1 MARLNEPP
9 AFAPALSATT
19 AQPAAESVDAAD
31 FDEVKRRFTRQNRD
45 LAKNNSTQSLRIRS
59 LEIEVAKLQAENLT
73 FQERILQLQ
82 TELDEA
88 RSGQVSG
95 EAVRRVREEL
105 QAKLAELC
113 GLVEGIDALAHV
125 ARDEVAETV
134 REKKPLDGQWRE
146 RQPLT
151 EAMRENQMPTIAEN
165 KQYPRQT
172 LGADEIQ
179 AMRLSD
185 QGSNES
191 PDLGPPPV
199 AHFDYE
205 DPVKQ
210 LSLRA
215 SGPSTATLEE
225 EEEGLPATLS
235 INLETRRRRKDSQ
248 PKLEI
253 RRHSIIAQSPKK
265 TDNEPLTILRT
276 GAKRKLADRELDK
289 PVPSLAKSDFTFS
302 RKSTAIDSK
311 ALVGPS
317 IAEVTRAPGEL
328 VAEITHDASATP
340 PRPSRRVLGDKSV
353 NMSPRKLLASTAPEK
368 SSKDTPEPLPKPAG
382 PRSASASA
390 HNRRTSAIPQPLLHD
405 EVLPTVELAPSDD
418 ELHQQSLAPETQ
430 AQFDLFSPTPSETP
444 AARPVDETTRAGT
457 PPPSDLSTLSIATD
471 GGGGG
476 SVRPSRRARAPVN
489 YAEPS
494 LTTKIRRPGKGM
506 VDAVNGLVDPRRAM
520 SAPAAKPSFPRSVV
534 VKREP
539 FENSEV
545 GELGLDWR
553 SLPSAVEDAATV
565 LEDAATPSS
574 PLAPKSVEIGSSDP
588 LAAQAHEP
596 VYRHEKMPSAAST
609 TISTL
614 MAAGRRQRRESTQH
628 LHDRPGQLHI
638 DMAAQMQELDV
649 YDFKDSSSPPSS
661 SAEKHNAL
669 TTKILGDAARSK
681 GSGGSH
687 RRHSSVPKTLR
698 ENPVSTSSS
707 LNERVAAPVCDG
719 ALASAVSNSTVGTI
733 PGLAGSGGGGRA
745 ERAASRRRSMML

>member
-9 AFAPALSATT
+9 AFAPALSTT
-19 AQPAAESVDAAD
+19 AAQPGAESVDA
-31 FDEVKRRFTRQNRD
+31 VKRRFTRQNRD

-82 TELDEA
+82 TELEES

-113 GLVEGIDALAHV
+113 GLVEGIDALAN
-125 ARDEVAETV
+125 AAGDGVAETV
-134 REKKPLDGQWRE
+134 RERKPLEGQWRE

-151 EAMRENQMPTIAEN
+151 EAMRENQMPTITED

-172 LGADEIQ
+172 LSVDEIQ
-179 AMRLSD
+179 ALRLSD

-210 LSLRA
+210 LSLCA
-215 SGPSTATLEE
+215 PGPSTATLEE
-225 EEEGLPATLS
+225 EEEELPASLS
-235 INLETRRRRKDSQ
+235 INLETRRRRKDSN

-302 RKSTAIDSK
+302 RKGTASDSK
-311 ALVGPS
+311 ALVAPS
-317 IAEVTRAPGEL
+317 TVESKSAPGEL
-328 VAEITHDASATP
+328 VAEITSTASATP

-353 NMSPRKLLASTAPEK
+353 NMSPRKVLAFTAPETA
-368 SSKDTPEPLPKPAG
+368 SKDAPEPLTKPAG

-390 HNRRTSAIPQPLLHD
+390 RSRRTSAIPQPLLHE
-405 EVLPTVELAPSDD
+405 EVLPTVEVAPPDD
-418 ELHQQSLAPETQ
+418 ELQQQVLAPETQ

-444 AARPVDETTRAGT
+444 VARPADEITRAGT

-471 GGGGG
+471 GGGTGG
-476 SVRPSRRARAPVN
+476 MRPSRRARAPVN

-520 SAPAAKPSFPRSVV
+520 SAPAAKPSLQRSVV

-539 FENSEV
+539 FEDSEV
-545 GELGLDWR
+545 GEGLDWR
-553 SLPSAVEDAATV
+553 SLPSAVEDVAAP
-565 LEDAATPSS
+565 AS

-588 LAAQAHEP
+588 LTAQTDDP
-596 VYRHEKMPSAAST
+596 VHRHETKPSAASA

-614 MAAGRRQRRESTQH
+614 MAAGRRHRRESTQH
-628 LHDRPGQLHI
+628 LHDRPEELDN

-649 YDFKDSSSPPSS
+649 YEFKDSSSPPSS

-698 ENPVSTSSS
+698 VNPGSTPS
-707 LNERVAAPVCDG
+707 LEGRAGDG
-719 ALASAVSNSTVGTI
+719 ARDSAGANAMAGMM
-733 PGLAGSGGGGRA
+733 AGSGGGGGRA

>member
-9 AFAPALSATT
+9 AFAPALSTT
-19 AQPAAESVDAAD
+19 AAQPGAESVDA
-31 FDEVKRRFTRQNRD
+31 VKRRFTRQNRD
-45 LAKNNSTQSLRIRS
+45 LAKNSSTQSLRIRS

-73 FQERILQLQ
+73 FQERVLQLQ
-82 TELDEA
+82 NELEEA

-113 GLVEGIDALAHV
+113 GLVEGIDALAN
-125 ARDEVAETV
+125 AAGNEVAGTV
-134 REKKPLDGQWRE
+134 REKKPLEGQWRE

-151 EAMRENQMPTIAEN
+151 EAMRENQMPTITED

-172 LGADEIQ
+172 LSADDIQ
-179 AMRLSD
+179 ASRLSD

-210 LSLRA
+210 LSL
-215 SGPSTATLEE
+215 SGGPPSTATLEE
-225 EEEGLPATLS
+225 EEEGLPASLS

-289 PVPSLAKSDFTFS
+289 PIPPLGKSDFTFS
-302 RKSTAIDSK
+302 RKGVASDSK
-311 ALVGPS
+311 ALVAPS
-317 IAEVTRAPGEL
+317 ITEPTSAPGEL
-328 VAEITHDASATP
+328 VAEISQIASATP

-353 NMSPRKLLASTAPEK
+353 NMSPRKVLASTAPEK
-368 SSKDTPEPLPKPAG
+368 ASKDAPEPLTKPAG
-382 PRSASASA
+382 PRSASAA
-390 HNRRTSAIPQPLLHD
+390 ARQRRVSAIPQPLQHE
-405 EVLPTVELAPSDD
+405 EVLPTVELAPPDD
-418 ELHQQSLAPETQ
+418 ELRQQVLAPETQ
-430 AQFDLFSPTPSETP
+430 AEFEFFSPTPSETP
-444 AARPVDETTRAGT
+444 AARPAEESSRAGT

-471 GGGGG
+471 GGAGGG
-476 SVRPSRRARAPVN
+476 GMRPSRRARAPVN

-520 SAPAAKPSFPRSVV
+520 SAPAAKPSLPRSIV

-539 FENSEV
+539 FEDSEV
-545 GELGLDWR
+545 GEGLDWR
-553 SLPSAVEDAATV
+553 SLPSAIEDVAAP
-565 LEDAATPSS
+565 AS

-588 LAAQAHEP
+588 LTAAQSDEP
-596 VYRHEKMPSAAST
+596 VHRHETKPSAASA

-614 MAAGRRQRRESTQH
+614 MAAGRRHRRESTQH
-628 LHDRPGQLHI
+628 LHSRAGELDN

-661 SAEKHNAL
+661 SAEKYNTI
-669 TTKILGDAARSK
+669 TTKSLGDTARSK

-698 ENPVSTSSS
+698 ENPGST
-707 LNERVAAPVCDG
+707 LPQEGRAALAGGG
-719 ALASAVSNSTVGTI
+719 ALGSAGANMTAGMISG
-733 PGLAGSGGGGRA
+733 PGGGGGRA

>member
-1 MARLNEPP
+1 MARLNELP

-19 AQPAAESVDAAD
+19 AQPGAESVDT
-31 FDEVKRRFTRQNRD
+31 VKRRFTRQNRD

-134 REKKPLDGQWRE
+134 REKKPLEGQWRE

-302 RKSTAIDSK
+302 RKSTAIYSK

-317 IAEVTRAPGEL
+317 ITEVTRAPGEL

-390 HNRRTSAIPQPLLHD
+390 RNRRASAIPQPLLHD
-405 EVLPTVELAPSDD
+405 EVLPTVELAPPDD

-430 AQFDLFSPTPSETP
+430 AQFDLFSPIPSETP
-444 AARPVDETTRAGT
+444 AARPVDENTRAGT

-520 SAPAAKPSFPRSVV
+520 SAPAAKPSLPRSVG

-588 LAAQAHEP
+588 LAAQADEP
-596 VYRHEKMPSAAST
+596 VYRHGKMPSVAST

-628 LHDRPGQLHI
+628 LHDRPGQLDN

-661 SAEKHNAL
+661 SAEKYNAL
-669 TTKILGDAARSK
+669 SAKLLENTAK
-681 GSGGSH
+681 GPKVPASSH

-707 LNERVAAPVCDG
+707 LNERVAAPVGDG
-719 ALASAVSNSTVGTI
+719 ALSSAVSTSTVGTI
-733 PGLAGSGGGGRA
+733 PGLVGSGGGGRA